1 MLAAARCRPL
11 RRCLLLL
18 ALLLA
23 LAVASGRAWE
33 LDEDE
38 DAPDEEDEDED
49 DGAFDFLSDTVRG
62 CIHLDELVRA

>member
-1 MLAAARCRPL
+1 MLASAPCRPL
-11 RRCLLLL
+11 RRGLLLL

-49 DGAFDFLSDTVRG
+49 DGAFDFLSDTVRRG
-62 CIHLDELVRA
+62 IYSDELVRL